1 MSSNN
6 QPSANLAPAATQ
18 SNPAFNTSTGPSS
31 LTLNASQ
38 HPTTVTVPLLA
49 EMTSV
54 AHIKTS
60 DPRTHAGIQHMMA
73 MFESVRL
80 DDISFTIILTPG
92 ISRKVIWGV
101 NTGIQPTTLS
111 ELLKQPVAG
120 LVPAAQYGTV
130 VEQIVYPPH
139 SFGRELK
146 APNLGNPSPVYH
158 FIYEGGTPQAST
170 VDVTIRGHIT
180 ITYGG
185 FGLINAVTF

>member
-1 MSSNN
+1 MSPNN

-18 SNPAFNTSTGPSS
+18 SNPAFNTDIGPSS
-31 LTLNASQ
+31 LTLIASQ
-38 HPTTVTVPLLA
+38 HPTSVTIPLLA
-49 EMTSV
+49 EMNST
-54 AHIKTS
+54 AHTKTF
-60 DPRTHAGIQHMMA
+60 DPRSHDGIRQMMS

-80 DDISFTIILTPG
+80 DEISFTIILTPG

-101 NTGIQPTTLS
+101 NTGIQPVSFT

-130 VEQIVYPPH
+130 VEQIVYPPN

-158 FIYEGGTPQAST
+158 FIYEGGTPPATSA
-170 VDVTIRGHIT
+170 DVLIRGPIPIT
-180 ITYGG
+180 SSG
-185 FGLINAVTF
+185 FGLINALTF